1 MIEELLKVLGIY
13 LLVSIKREAS
23 GLSVVFITAMLDFVE
38 AMMRGVGYP
47 LHTITGFIYLRFL
60 LISKKMLFVAFIINL
75 LLHWTWNIQAGLV
88 EYMADSTVICVFFI
102 WAVLV
107 FLVVRPLFNNRRLLQ
122 VIFKPIDK
130 TEK

>member
-1 MIEELLKVLGIY
+1 M
-13 LLVSIKREAS
+13 LVSIKREVS
-23 GLSVVFITAMLDFVE
+23 GLSVIFITVMFDIVE
-38 AMMRGVGYP
+38 AIMINPVWWIGYP

-88 EYMADSTVICVFFI
+88 EYMSDSTVIFVFFI

-107 FLVVRPLFNNRRLLQ
+107 FLVVRPLFNNRWLLQ